1 MAQKR
6 KLNRGLEALL
16 GTGLLAKGQDETQGV
31 QTPAAEQGALVPA
44 AELPIERLLRG
55 TYQPRREF
63 DEEALQTL
71 ASSIK
76 AQGVLQPVVVRPL
89 ADDRYEILSGER
101 RWRAAQMAGLDRVP
115 VVIKDVT
122 DEAAIAIGLIENIQR
137 EDLNPV
143 EEGLGLKRLQDEFGL
158 SQEQVAEAVGRSRSA
173 VANLLRLLNLESE
186 VLGMLERNELDAGHA
201 KVLLALNG
209 GDQVRAARNVC
220 KRQLSVRQTEVLV
233 RGWGAKAT
241 PESPVDP
248 NISRLETD
256 LSGRLGAKVRIQHQQ
271 NGKGRLE
278 IHYTSLEELDGVL
291 GKIH

>member
-16 GTGLLAKGQDETQGV
+16 GTGLLAKGQDDTQGAQV
-31 QTPAAEQGALVPA
+31 PAAEQRALTPA
-44 AELPIERLLRG
+44 AELPIERLQRG
-55 TYQPRREF
+55 AYQPRREF

-76 AQGVLQPVVVRPL
+76 AQGVLQPVVARPL
-89 ADDRYEILSGER
+89 ADGRYEILSGER
-101 RWRAAQMAGLDRVP
+101 RWRAAQMAGLDHVP
-115 VVIKDVT
+115 VVIKDVS

-186 VLGMLERNELDAGHA
+186 VLAMLERSELDAGHA
-201 KVLLALNG
+201 KVLLALSG
-209 GDQVRAARNVC
+209 GDQVRAARNVS

-233 RGWGAKAT
+233 RGWGTKAT
-241 PESPVDP
+241 PDAPVDP